1 MNEFLGMVIFIQ
13 CVDSQN
19 VLHNFSNSYYIFCC
33 KCCFVGDFM
42 IVFKWTHL
50 WGNSY
55 GVRHMLSSRNRYL
68 ETNSLKCWVFFLKSL
83 IKDLLRSRI
92 LKCLHSISLR
102 KLFEKKRRFVWQL
115 SSTSV
120 RNQRTLFLHI
130 SYGKWIP
137 NQYS

>member
-1 MNEFLGMVIFIQ
+1 MIIFIQ
-13 CVDSQN
+13 SVECQN

-50 WGNSY
+50 WCNNY
-55 GVRHMLSSRNRYL
+55 RVRQMLSSRIQYSK
-68 ETNSLKCWVFFLKSL
+68 TNSLKWRVFFLKSL

-120 RNQRTLFLHI
+120 RNQQTSFLRI
-130 SYGKWIP
+130 SHGKWIP
-137 NQYS
+137 TQYT